1 MVRAGQPAGQLH
13 SKGVRLLS
21 SSTLLGPRTEIS
33 AMGGP
38 PGSKLRPG
46 DTGRGVDKSMALKRA
61 QRDLLGV
68 VCLQWTWAGA
78 GAGVP
83 VQPTCQCGPI

>member
-13 SKGVRLLS
+13 SKGVR